1 MRRLILG
8 SQSPRRREVLS
19 AFALPFEQM
28 KPPFSEES
36 VVYEGN
42 PDAYAATQAE
52 GKAASLLKEFP
63 EALIL
68 TADTVVSLDGEVFG
82 KPKDEKQA
90 FEFLK
95 TLQGKWHQVHTGVAL
110 ADDGKI
116 TTRTTTSRVKFHALN
131 DRQIQA
137 YITHAKWSDKAGSYG
152 IQLPEGLIVEKIEG
166 CYYNVLGLPLS
177 TVQELLLT
185 AGIDLWDYFT

>member
-19 AFALPFEQM
+19 AFALPFEQRS
-28 KPPFSEES
+28 PPFSEEG
-36 VVYEGN
+36 VPYEGD
-42 PDAYAATQAE
+42 PDSYAATQAE
-52 GKAASLLKEFP
+52 GKAASLQAEYP
-63 EALIL
+63 DALIL
-68 TADTVVSLDGEVFG
+68 TADTVVSLDGEVYG
-82 KPKDEKQA
+82 KPKDEVQA
-90 FEFLK
+90 FQFLQ

-110 ADDGKI
+110 ADGGKI
-116 TTRTTTSRVKFHALN
+116 TTRTATSRVKFHTLN
-131 DRQIQA
+131 NRQIRA

-166 CYYNVLGLPLS
+166 CYYNVLGLPLG

-185 AGIDLWDYFT
+185 AGIDLWDYLK